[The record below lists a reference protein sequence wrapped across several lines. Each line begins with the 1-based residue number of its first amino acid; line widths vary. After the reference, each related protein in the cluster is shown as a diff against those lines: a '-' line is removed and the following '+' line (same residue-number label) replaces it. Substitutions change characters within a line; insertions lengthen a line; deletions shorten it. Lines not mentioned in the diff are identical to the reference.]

1 MLIAAILVGLLTAYY
16 LGVRA
21 GGIAAASAAGLFLI
35 AAFFP
40 PLKLI
45 AYALVGIGVAGVCI
59 VGPHHQRPETKKQF
73 QELFTWGKR
82 AFGYL
87 KRRF

>member
-1 MLIAAILVGLLTAYY
+1 MIFAAIVVGLLTAYY

-21 GGIAAASAAGLFLI
+21 GGMAAAASGGLFLV
-35 AAFFP
+35 AALFP

-45 AYALVGIGVAGVCI
+45 AYALIGVGVAGVCI
-59 VGPHHQRPETKKQF
+59 VGPRHQRPETKKQVK
-73 QELFTWGKR
+73 ELFTWGRR

-87 KRRF
+87 KRRV